1 MQDLTPRQTEILKKI
16 IQEYTDTADPVGSE
30 ILDKKYNLGVS
41 PATVRNEM
49 VELAR
54 KGYLKKSHFSSGRV
68 PTAQAF
74 RFYIRNLMEEKELST
89 QDEVSYKSDIWDFR
103 EQLHQLLYHATKVLA
118 KRTNMLA
125 AATTNM
131 GDVYYSGVHNV
142 LQQKEFWNIDM
153 ACGFFEKLDEWPFFK
168 NILDEFD
175 KIENEL
181 LFMLG
186 TEDLRSNEFE
196 ECASVFG
203 EFQGN
208 TIKGAIGVMGPK
220 RMRYEVI
227 VPNVRYTIRL
237 LEGILKDQGL

>member
-16 IQEYTDTADPVGSE
+16 IQEYTDTAEAVGSE

-49 VELAR
+49 VELAK

-68 PTAQAF
+68 PTSQAF
-74 RFYIRNLMEEKELST
+74 RFYIRNLMQEKELST

-103 EQLHQLLYHATKVLA
+103 AQLHQLLYHATKVLA

-125 AATTNM
+125 AATTNV
-131 GDVYYSGVHNV
+131 GDIYYSGVHNI
-142 LQQKEFWNIDM
+142 LQQKEFWNVNM
-153 ACGFFEKLDEWPFFK
+153 ACGFFEKLDELPFFK

-181 LFMLG
+181 LYMLG
-186 TEDLRSNEFE
+186 QEELHGDEFE

-203 EFQGN
+203 EFHG
-208 TIKGAIGVMGPK
+208 TTVRGAIGVMGPR
-220 RMRYEVI
+220 RMRYDVI
-227 VPNVRYTIRL
+227 VPNVRYTVRL
-237 LEGILKDQGL
+237 LETILKEQGL